1 MEFTESVTKLPNGMD
16 VIVDTEDHV
25 KRLEE
30 QIKVANVVPPALLA
44 AVRSVHKIAGVLLR
58 RREQRCASQCVL
70 AGSMRKMIFFF
81 LNC

>member
-30 QIKVANVVPPALLA
+30 QIKVANVVPPALLVIF
-44 AVRSVHKIAGVLLR
+44 VRGIS
-58 RREQRCASQCVL
+58 
-70 AGSMRKMIFFF
+70 
-81 LNC
+81 